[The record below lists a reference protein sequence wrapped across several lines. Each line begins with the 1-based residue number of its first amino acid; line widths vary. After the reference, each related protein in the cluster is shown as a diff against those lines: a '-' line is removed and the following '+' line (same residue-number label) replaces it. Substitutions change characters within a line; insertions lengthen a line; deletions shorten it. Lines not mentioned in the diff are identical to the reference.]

1 MMRFP
6 VRAAFGLTA
15 VLIAPSFVMAQA
27 GRDVP
32 NVRDLQ
38 PSRAFSRISFSPT
51 PRTPRPGPVS
61 RPPGQFDRMLE
72 GARLPEITS
81 APDAHG
87 IVPDCV
93 IRIVP
98 VDPRVKSQMPMVKV
112 DARPDPK
119 SVIKVSECQPRD

>member
-38 PSRAFSRISFSPT
+38 PSRAFSRITFSPAH
-51 PRTPRPGPVS
+51 RTPMPGPVS
-61 RPPGQFDRMLE
+61 RPPGQLDLMLE
-72 GARLPEITS
+72 GARLPEVTS

-87 IVPDCV
+87 ILPDCV
-93 IRIVP
+93 IRVVP
-98 VDPRVKSQMPMVKV
+98 VDPAKSTMPMVKV
-112 DARPDPK
+112 DGRGDPK
-119 SVIKVSECQPRD
+119 SVIKVTECQPRD